1 MFPTQGGQADIKLL
15 KALKSD
21 WRRAGLNCGNCPG
34 CLKKDECS
42 RAKVKTF
49 RSTFLSTMLRFT
61 HLRNVQALAGHSDI
75 STTQRYLAVDNDK
88 VMMAAANAAFG

>member
-1 MFPTQGGQADIKLL
+1 
-15 KALKSD
+15 
-21 WRRAGLNCGNCPG
+21 
-34 CLKKDECS
+34 
-42 RAKVKTF
+42 
-49 RSTFLSTMLRFT
+49 LRFT